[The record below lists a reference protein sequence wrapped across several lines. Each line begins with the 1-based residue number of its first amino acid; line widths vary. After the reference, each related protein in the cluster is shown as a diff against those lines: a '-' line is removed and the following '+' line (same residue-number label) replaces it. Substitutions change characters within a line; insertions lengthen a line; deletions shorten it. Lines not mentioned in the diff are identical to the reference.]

1 MFRYAFVLAAGLA
14 ASAAAHADGSVDA
27 GMWVFAKNCSAC
39 HSLQPEINKL
49 GPTLAGINGREAGS
63 LDGFN
68 YSEGLA
74 AETFV
79 WTDALLLEYL
89 STPTRA
95 GGGDQLLHSV
105 HMNFEGLSPEQ
116 ASDLLAFLSMF

>member
-1 MFRYAFVLAAGLA
+1 MFRYAFLLAAVLAAF
-14 ASAAAHADGSVDA
+14 AAARADGNVDA
-27 GMWVFAKNCSAC
+27 GMWVFAKDCSAC

-63 LDGFN
+63 LDDFG

-74 AETFV
+74 AETFT
-79 WTDALLLEYL
+79 WTDALLAEYL
-89 STPTRA
+89 TTPTKS

-105 HMNFEGLSPEQ
+105 HMNFEGLSDQE
-116 ASDLLAFLSMF
+116 AADLIAFLSMF